1 MLENIYDAILKSDD
15 IRVGRNNTKGIFM
28 KIFFIL
34 LTFAVNILLSGYNNQ
49 QIYVTTVVEKNDIEE
64 QENILYSGNRIPS
77 DYLDVSGGVT
87 FWCENIFRN
96 TVR

>member
-49 QIYVTTVVEKNDIEE
+49 QIYVTTVVENAKKWG
-64 QENILYSGNRIPS
+64 LYII
-77 DYLDVSGGVT
+77 GGINLKISIKTLRFSLEDFQKV
-87 FWCENIFRN
+87 
-96 TVR
+96 